1 MKCDI
6 ILYLIL
12 SIILNYARYKIYLK
26 IKKKNTTYILSR
38 CFLPIV
44 FLFIYIYY
52 FFILKKLQI
61 FFLHVKRS
69 S

>member
-26 IKKKNTTYILSR
+26 IKNKNTTYILSGA
-38 CFLPIV
+38 F
-44 FLFIYIYY
+44 Y
-52 FFILKKLQI
+52 Q
-61 FFLHVKRS
+61 
-69 S
+69 